1 MNIGMQHFPQEQS
14 KELASMGLVGTR
26 AFLSETACSD
36 NEQAPITA
44 GLFRMEVGNP
54 LGYTY
59 SYDECKLLL
68 DGELTLAE
76 KGKGGATVTLRP
88 GDVVF
93 FSSGMTVMFSTASSG
108 TVFYVGQR
116 ELGEL

>member
-1 MNIGMQHFPQEQS
+1 MGMQHLPQEQS
-14 KELASMGLVGTR
+14 GELASMGLEGTR

-36 NEQAPITA
+36 NEQAPITS
-44 GLFRMEVGNP
+44 GFFRMEARNP

-68 DGELTLAE
+68 EGEPTLAE
-76 KGKGGATVTLRP
+76 KDKGGATVTLRP

-93 FSSGMTVMFSTASSG
+93 FSSGTTVMFSTASSG
-108 TVFYVGQR
+108 TVFYAGQR
-116 ELGEL
+116 KLGEL

>member
-1 MNIGMQHFPQEQS
+1 MDMQHFPQAQTE
-14 KELASMGLVGTR
+14 ELPSMGLGDIR
-26 AFLSETACSD
+26 AFLSETVCSG

-44 GLFRMEVGNP
+44 GFFRMEAGDS
-54 LGYTY
+54 LEYTY

-68 DGELTLAE
+68 EGELTLAE
-76 KGKGGATVTLRP
+76 KGGATVTLRP

-93 FSSGMTVMFSTASSG
+93 FSSGTTVTFSTASSG

-116 ELGEL
+116 KLGEL